1 MRSAVAKGMKRGMVI
16 ATSPDTAREFRR
28 LRKRIVATDVQRS
41 SATAVKKAMAE
52 STRILLGER

>member
-16 ATSPDTAREFRR
+16 ATSPDTAREFRM
-28 LRKRIVATDVQRS
+28 LRKRIAATDVQRS
-41 SATAVKKAMAE
+41 SVTAVKEAMAE